1 MSPLKCAIIGCGG
14 IAQVHAQVLSHLETA
29 QLTAFAD
36 VRLERA
42 QALAQKFGG
51 RAYDSLDAL
60 LAREPDLQVL
70 HLCTPHVFH
79 TPMAAQGAA
88 RGMAVFT
95 EKPPVI
101 DPAQWETFR
110 ALGERIPIG
119 VCFQNR
125 WNPTTRLLHEL
136 LEDPSV
142 GAVLGGRAFVTWHR
156 EAPYY
161 TESGWR
167 GALATEGGGV
177 LINQSIHTLDLLG
190 QFLGR
195 ATGVDASLANHHLQ
209 GVIEVEDTFEARI
222 DFGGK
227 PAIFFATTG
236 HVTDSP
242 VQLEVV
248 CEHATLRL
256 EDREVTVFRPE
267 ADPERITLPPQVSPA
282 TGKAYWGASHGLA
295 IHDFY
300 QSLLEGTPF
309 PCDIPGV
316 TDTVELMLAAYQ
328 SAREGHPVTLA

>member
-1 MSPLKCAIIGCGG
+1 MTPLKTAIIGCGG
-14 IAQVHAQVLSHLETA
+14 IAQVHGEVLHQLETA
-29 QLTAFAD
+29 DVVAYAD
-36 VRLERA
+36 IRLERA
-42 QALAQKFGG
+42 QAMAEKYGG
-51 RAYDSLDAL
+51 RAYDSMDSL
-60 LAREPDLQVL
+60 LAREDVQVV

-79 TPMAAQGAA
+79 TPMAAQAA
-88 RGMAVFT
+88 ERGIHVFT

-101 DPAQWETFR
+101 NEAQWEQFR
-110 ALGERIPIG
+110 ALGEKVRVG

-125 WNPTTRLLHEL
+125 WNPGTRLLQEL
-136 LEDPSV
+136 LEDPGL
-142 GAVLGGRAFVTWHR
+142 GAVLGGRAFVTWRR

-195 ATGVDASLANHHLQ
+195 ATAVDATLTNHHLQ

-222 DFGGK
+222 AFGDK
-227 PAIFFATTG
+227 PALFFASTG

-242 VQLEVV
+242 VLLEIV

-256 EDREVTVFRPE
+256 EDREITIFRSG
-267 ADPERITLPPQVSPA
+267 ADPERIALPPQVSPA

-295 IHDFY
+295 IQDFY
-300 QSLLEGTPF
+300 QAILEDAPF

-316 TDTVELMLAAYQ
+316 TDTVELMLAGYR
-328 SAREGHPVTLA
+328 SAREGHPVTL